1 MFQMWSRT
9 KAAEENCNWQLAS
22 EAEYT
27 EILKML
33 KLYSLKIASCCGWIE
48 NRQLETS
55 VWANHKH
62 LAHITQNTLR
72 YRLKHLIRWSWQ
84 WNTTTIFHGRAAD
97 RPWSEYAVSLPSTF
111 IQPIVRIVWEYEKAA
126 YCYRQSNAVCVS
138 ISAWSRLRALQKCLH
153 QSKYHLWR
161 RLVWPNHP
169 KNMDTFKGDNM
180 DICPLSKHAK
190 WSIYL
195 KQLTRASTRK
205 CSPHATIMWF
215 YVINI
220 AIITELTV
228 KRNRYNTAEMG
239 GGILFRRWNN
249 TRLVIN
255 LVVITQ
261 LTHAHTQP
269 FNGLL
274 SGTTR
279 VSWC

>member
-1 MFQMWSRT
+1 MFQMSSKT

-48 NRQLETS
+48 NRQHETS

-62 LAHITQNTLR
+62 LAHITQHILR
-72 YRLKHLIRWSWQ
+72 YRLKHLIQWSWQ

-111 IQPIVRIVWEYEKAA
+111 IPPIVRIVWEYEKAA
-126 YCYRQSNAVCVS
+126 YCYRQSNAVGVS

-169 KNMDTFKGDNM
+169 RNMDTFKGDNM
-180 DICPLSKHAK
+180 DCPNM
-190 WSIYL
+190 
-195 KQLTRASTRK
+195 Q
-205 CSPHATIMWF
+205 
-215 YVINI
+215 
-220 AIITELTV
+220 
-228 KRNRYNTAEMG
+228 
-239 GGILFRRWNN
+239 
-249 TRLVIN
+249 
-255 LVVITQ
+255 
-261 LTHAHTQP
+261 
-269 FNGLL
+269 
-274 SGTTR
+274 SGQYT
-279 VSWC
+279 